1 MGTKRPAGSDE
12 EKQRLILD
20 GLRAWRREHPEATL
34 YEMERETMRRM
45 AELQAHILEELSQDL
60 PAEEKESLEKAA
72 QCPECGTK
80 MQRRGAAARQLQGAG
95 GAKPA
100 LETGILGLCPA
111 CGAGLFPPG

>member
-20 GLRAWRREHPEATL
+20 GLRAWRREHPDATL

-60 PAEEKESLEKAA
+60 PAEEKESLEKAT

-80 MQRRGAAARQLQGAG
+80 MQRRGAAERQLQGAG
-95 GAKPA
+95 GQNLHLKR
-100 LETGILGLCPA
+100 EYWVCPA